1 MSRYAKYCPSDII
14 NQQPADTDYKFVYLA
29 ENTNIS
35 TIYTFQLRINLK
47 YAKKKTRLIHW
58 KYHFPTGM
66 QSKSTEKRNAIEE
79 YREEEKEGKKK
90 KKLPKTS

>member
-1 MSRYAKYCPSDII
+1 MVFPLKFQVSSLSPQVPGALWMSRYAKYCPSDTI

-47 YAKKKTRLIHW
+47 YAKKKTRLIH
-58 KYHFPTGM
+58 
-66 QSKSTEKRNAIEE
+66 
-79 YREEEKEGKKK
+79 
-90 KKLPKTS
+90 